1 MSHANH
7 AIPRRTLLAGSLAGA
22 ALWAGGVKEGLAAP
36 RRGGTLVVGQ
46 YPEPPML
53 TVAFA
58 SSGPGNNITPKI
70 FDGLLTYDYELR
82 PQPQLAESWETTE
95 DGLSITF
102 RLRAGVTWHDGKPF
116 TAEDVRFS
124 LWEVWRKL
132 LARGQ
137 TTFAAVEAVE
147 VPDPLTVVLRLST
160 PAPYILNGLASH
172 LAQILPRHLYEGTDI
187 ARNPANL
194 APVGTGPFRFVRWE
208 RGSYLRLERNPHYWD
223 QPKPYLD
230 QIIFRFLPD
239 AAGRAAALEA
249 GDVQLVAET
258 GIPGSDLV
266 RLARDPAFTVERRG
280 YNYIAPITFLAFN
293 LDRKP
298 FDDVRV
304 RRAIAHAIDRDFL
317 LRHVWY
323 GYGQP
328 ATGPL
333 PQGLS
338 SFYSADVPLYPF
350 DLERAKALL
359 DEAGLKPDT
368 NGVRLSFTHDSLPY
382 GEQYQRTGEY
392 LRDALARIGIKVE
405 LRSQDYASYVRRVYT
420 ARDFDTAN
428 YLISVGP
435 DPAIGAQRLYW
446 SKGFLPGVAFS
457 NATHYANAEVD
468 RILEAAQVEADPA
481 RRRALYAA
489 FQRQVQEDLPQI
501 PLIAIDQVTVTSA
514 TVQDHSAVA
523 EGPKASFASA
533 YLGNAS

>member
-1 MSHANH
+1 MTQADFSLS
-7 AIPRRTLLAGSLAGA
+7 RRSLLGASLAGA
-22 ALWAGGVKEGLAAP
+22 ALYAGGLRDGLAAP

-70 FDGLLTYDYELR
+70 FDGLLTYDHALR
-82 PQPQLAESWETTE
+82 PQPQLAESWETAE
-95 DGLSITF
+95 DGLSLTF
-102 RLRAGVTWHDGKPF
+102 RLRAGVRWHDGAPF

-137 TTFAAVEAVE
+137 TTFAAVRAVE

-172 LAQILPRHLYEGTDI
+172 LAQILPRHLYEGSDI

-194 APVGTGPFRFVRWE
+194 APIGTGPFRFVRWE
-208 RGSYLRLERNPHYWD
+208 RGSHLRLERNPDYWD
-223 QPKPYLD
+223 SGKPYLD
-230 QIIFRFLPD
+230 QVIFRFLPD
-239 AAGRAAALEA
+239 AAGRAAALES

-323 GYGQP
+323 GYGQV

-338 SFYSADVPLYPF
+338 SFYSADVPLYPY
-350 DLERAKALL
+350 DPARARALL
-359 DEAGLKPDT
+359 DEAGLAPDAR
-368 NGVRLSFTHDSLPY
+368 GIRLSFTHDSLPY

-392 LRDALARIGIKVE
+392 LRDALARIGIRVE
-405 LRSQDYASYVRRVYT
+405 LRAQDYASYVRRIYT

-446 SKGFLPGVAFS
+446 SKGFAPGVAFS
-457 NATHYANAEVD
+457 NATHYANPEVD
-468 RILEAAQVEADPA
+468 RLLEAAQVEVDPV
-481 RRRALYAA
+481 RRRALYAE
-489 FQRQVQEDLPQI
+489 FQRQAQDDLSQI
-501 PLIAIDQVTVTSA
+501 PLIAIDQVTVASA
-514 TVQDHSAVA
+514 ALRDHSAVA
-523 EGPKASFASA
+523 EGPKASFAA
-533 YLGNAS
+533 AFLGR